1 MEEIPLDKQL
11 LRTSTFVKTR
21 SGFLVTDYTGS
32 YRYHVLDAKGRIQK
46 SIGSIPTE
54 DESLRESLP
63 ALAQAWRTFMSY
75 NPKTRYWL

>member
-11 LRTSTFVKTR
+11 LRTLDFANR
-21 SGFLVTDYTGS
+21 FRLLVTDYTGS